1 MNETRQSSLLREKSA
16 GLARRITI
24 LLALHSLLTACI
36 VGCGRPAV
44 SRYDDGVVHYA
55 DREALKDCVPFAS
68 EWWEV
73 SAHGRTF
80 IVCLQEF
87 PSYGQSREDVHV
99 WREGADGSLSIVWS
113 FRTEGIG
120 PVGVE
125 IDKEK
130 GIVSVRA
137 LANTDLQGSVIA
149 FVHLGASRG

>member
-1 MNETRQSSLLREKSA
+1 MNDSAVKHKNGGLTRC
-16 GLARRITI
+16 GMV
-24 LLALHSLLTACI
+24 LLALHGLLAACI
-36 VGCGRPAV
+36 AGCGRPAA
-44 SRYDDGVVHYA
+44 SGYDDGVARYA
-55 DREALKDCVPFAS
+55 NREAMREGVPFAS

-99 WREGADGSLSIVWS
+99 WREEADGSLAIVWS

-125 IDKEK
+125 IDEGK

-137 LANTDLQGSVIA
+137 LAYTDLKGSVIA
-149 FVHLGASRG
+149 FVHLGASSG